1 MAGGECTCKSN
12 DYGAAA
18 YWDARYS
25 SSSSSTGS
33 PAPGGGEFFDWYQ
46 TYPALR
52 PLLRACFPAS
62 SRILMLGCG
71 NSRTSLSLFSRAVA
85 AICVL

>member
-1 MAGGECTCKSN
+1 MSGGGCKSN

-25 SSSSSTGS
+25 SGSSTAGRD
-33 PAPGGGEFFDWYQ
+33 GGGFFDWYQ

-52 PLLRACFPAS
+52 SLLRTRVPTS
-62 SRILMLGCG
+62 SRVLMLGCG
-71 NSRTSLSLFSRAVA
+71 NSRTSPFSCTLLAYYYY
-85 AICVL
+85 C